1 MATRGE
7 AHSLNDG
14 SAKEFHAEAEAPPVS
29 MRFADPVRSQ
39 VLAGRVLDRELDP
52 ELQCIAEAAAS
63 ALGFP
68 MAAMEI
74 AVRYS
79 LMFRAQVG
87 LPAELATCRGI
98 DRAASPARLVL
109 DSGSSVCIG
118 DVEADPAAPKEL
130 FHKYGMRAYVGV
142 PIQMRGCVVGTLCAF
157 DTNARVLSAE
167 HAAKLEKLA
176 PLAARRLSE
185 LSGESQAP
193 GHLISH
199 AAEPAFA
206 EIRNLLGSIVANV
219 AYGRMVMS
227 ELDPMMELL
236 SGMVSGTLGDAQK
249 SRMKE
254 QLPLSLESQ
263 QELAF
268 ALQEL
273 EFVARKLIDTVG
285 SLEKT
290 VATRAAQAPGLS
302 EAVQA
307 GTLAAHH
314 FTKLVGGVRWAP
326 FPPGSDERTAPSWTG
341 LVISISLQKLSARLS
356 SLGSAGIDA
365 CIDSSGTPIAIELK
379 ASALGAS
386 DCSDLAGELGALL
399 SSVPSIKV
407 SAQGSSIVLRF

>member
-1 MATRGE
+1 MATWGE
-7 AHSLNDG
+7 ATSLHDG
-14 SAKEFHAEAEAPPVS
+14 PAGGLSSESESPPIS

-52 ELQCIAEAAAS
+52 ELQSIVEAAAS
-63 ALGFP
+63 TLGFP
-68 MAAMEI
+68 MAAVEI

-79 LMFRAQVG
+79 LLFRAQVG
-87 LPAELATCRGI
+87 LPLELASCRGI

-109 DSGSSVCIG
+109 ESGSAVWIG
-118 DVEADPAAPKEL
+118 DMEADPDAPKEL
-130 FHKYGMRAYVGV
+130 LHKYGLRAYVGV
-142 PIQMRGCVVGTLCAF
+142 PVQMRGCVVGTLCAF
-157 DTNARVLSAE
+157 DTKPRVLSAE

-185 LSGESQAP
+185 LSGQSQAP

-227 ELDPMMELL
+227 ELDPMMELW
-236 SGMVSGTLGDAQK
+236 SQMISGTLSEAQK
-249 SRMKE
+249 SRMAE
-254 QLPLSLESQ
+254 QLPVSLESQ

-273 EFVARKLIDTVG
+273 EFVARKLIETVS

-290 VATRAAQAPGLS
+290 VATKAAQAPVLS
-302 EAVQA
+302 EAIQA
-307 GTLAAHH
+307 GSLAAHH
-314 FTKLVGGVRWAP
+314 FTKLVGGVRWEP
-326 FPPGSDERTAPSWTG
+326 FPPGSDERAAPSWTG
-341 LVISISLQKLSARLS
+341 LAISISLQKIAARLG
-356 SLGSAGIDA
+356 SLNRSGIEARVDSAGR
-365 CIDSSGTPIAIELK
+365 PIAIELRVP
-379 ASALGAS
+379 ALSAL
-386 DCSDLAGELGALL
+386 DCRDLAGELGALL

-407 SAQGSSIVLRF
+407 NAQDASIWLRF